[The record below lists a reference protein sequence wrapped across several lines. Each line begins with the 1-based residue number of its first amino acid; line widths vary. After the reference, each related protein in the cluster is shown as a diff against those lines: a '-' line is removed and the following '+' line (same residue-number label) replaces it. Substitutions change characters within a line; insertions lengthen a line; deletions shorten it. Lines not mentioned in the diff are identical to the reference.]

1 MNIGTLFATTML
13 NAGNALFNGGTLT
26 FYSGTIPATPETAL
40 SGNTALCT
48 FTFSATAFGAPSLS
62 GGYESGAGSF
72 TSSSASPSAGGVV
85 SFARAVE
92 SNGTTV
98 IADYT
103 VGTSATDII
112 IVNTTVQTGV
122 PVTISSFANRIPAL

>member
-13 NAGNALFNGGTLT
+13 NAGNALFNGGTLV
-26 FYSGTIPATPETAL
+26 FYSGSAPATPET
-40 SGNTALCT
+40 TATGTVLCT
-48 FTFSATAFGAPSLS
+48 FTFSSTAFGTPSLS

-72 TSSSASPSAGGVV
+72 TSTSANPVASGTVGY
-85 SFARAVE
+85 ARAFE

-98 IADYT
+98 ICDYT
-103 VGTSATDII
+103 VATSGADITI
-112 IVNTTVQTGV
+112 GNTGIQTGV